1 MLFPQHPSS
10 PHRPHWSVYHWR
22 GGSRPGWEDSQVS
35 GRGEGKEE
43 EREEEPRAGSS
54 PSPKQSQDSRP
65 GGERGG
71 SLSLKDPEWQAS
83 PHPQVLMQEAS
94 GNHPRVSGTS
104 TGKQAAS
111 YRTAN
116 RAERAPLLPSSA
128 HIPASLQLRVGSCVC
143 ARGPSKPPVP
153 P

>member
-1 MLFPQHPSS
+1 MKLGWGSGRKQSS
-10 PHRPHWSVYHWR
+10 RAAAGEGKLRPHWR
-22 GGSRPGWEDSQVS
+22 GESRPGWEDSQVS

-104 TGKQAAS
+104 TG
-111 YRTAN
+111 
-116 RAERAPLLPSSA
+116 
-128 HIPASLQLRVGSCVC
+128 
-143 ARGPSKPPVP
+143 VP
-153 P
+153 TPEPRHTEEELMF

>member
-1 MLFPQHPSS
+1 M
-10 PHRPHWSVYHWR
+10 HWR
-22 GGSRPGWEDSQVS
+22 RKWQPTPSPGESHGQKNLVGYRVS

-104 TGKQAAS
+104 TG
-111 YRTAN
+111 
-116 RAERAPLLPSSA
+116 
-128 HIPASLQLRVGSCVC
+128 
-143 ARGPSKPPVP
+143 VP
-153 P
+153 TPEPRHTEEELMF